1 MLTNTLAHSAPIP
14 TGSEMKT
21 VKAYD
26 ANNNVI
32 FSATAKTDDQVD
44 QLVDYIFS
52 LDNVFRIEVR

>member
-1 MLTNTLAHSAPIP
+1 MT
-14 TGSEMKT
+14 KT

-26 ANNNVI
+26 ANGKVI
-32 FSATAKTDDQVD
+32 FSASAKSDDAVD